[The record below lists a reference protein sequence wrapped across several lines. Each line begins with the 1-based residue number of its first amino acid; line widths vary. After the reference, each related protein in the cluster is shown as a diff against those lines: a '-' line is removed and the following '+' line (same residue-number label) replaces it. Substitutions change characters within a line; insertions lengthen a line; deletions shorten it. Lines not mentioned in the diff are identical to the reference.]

1 MVSLVRFRSLHGLK
15 CLNRELAWK
24 HACRVG
30 HVYLCIGVSLSLHG
44 VGWSLHEGHL
54 FCLA

>member
-1 MVSLVRFRSLHGLK
+1 MSGLLLVLIKSCMVLSCELLHD
-15 CLNRELAWK
+15 
-24 HACRVG
+24 
-30 HVYLCIGVSLSLHG
+30 YLCIGVSLSLHG